1 MCKNFRYLFAE
12 IKNMSYTEA
21 MLNLLAEEGGEQLQ
35 SLGTI
40 KGVEAA
46 MKFIMS
52 GRIGMVPDAASFE
65 NCKTLKGME
74 IKPTSVD
81 GKEITVNYIR
91 GDNCNRED

>member
-1 MCKNFRYLFAE
+1 
-12 IKNMSYTEA
+12 MSYTEA

-52 GRIGMVPDAASFE
+52 G
-65 NCKTLKGME
+65 
-74 IKPTSVD
+74 SVGD
-81 GKEITVNYIR
+81 YLNYKKIELQNSSESDDEDSSYAEP
-91 GDNCNRED
+91 GDNDERTYP